1 MENGEMVKKENKDQ
15 TRPGY
20 NYYSIQ
26 EKVNKLLSTEITY
39 IVKKGDTLTSIA
51 NKHNSTVERLV
62 QVNNIKNPNL
72 IYVNQIL
79 KIKQVT

>member
-1 MENGEMVKKENKDQ
+1 MVKKESKDQ
-15 TRPGY
+15 KKHGY

-26 EKVNKLLSTEITY
+26 DKVNKLLSTETTY
-39 IVKKGDTLTSIA
+39 IVRKGDTLTSIA
-51 NKHNSTVERLV
+51 NKHNTTVDRLV
-62 QVNNIKNPNL
+62 QANKIKNPNL